1 MEYKAQLAE
10 RRTSAD
16 VVFSYLYDEIVSL
29 RLLPGAKISEAEI
42 ANKFEVSRQPV
53 REAFSRLGN
62 MELLNIRPQR
72 ATEVKRFSYQ
82 SIQAA
87 RFVRAAV
94 EMAVL
99 REAVRTWDGSAL
111 PELKENIEAQKAAVE
126 KIDIDTFHT
135 LDYEFH
141 RGLCRAGKVE
151 FAFEE
156 IAQKK
161 ALVDRLCVLSMMR
174 QDRMA
179 ALLEDHT
186 RILECVMTGDEEGAL
201 SFGRLHL
208 NRLDTT
214 IEAIRASH
222 TDYFD

>member
-1 MEYKAQLAE
+1 MDHRIELIE

-16 VVFSYLYDEIVSL
+16 VVFNYLYNEIVSL

-82 SIQAA
+82 SIQTA

-94 EMAVL
+94 EMEVL
-99 REAVRTWDGSAL
+99 RQAVREWDGSVL
-111 PELKENIEAQKAAVE
+111 PELSGNLEAQKTAVDE
-126 KIDIDTFHT
+126 IDIDTFHT

-141 RGLCRAGKVE
+141 RALCRAGNVE
-151 FAFEE
+151 YAFEE

-161 ALVDRLCVLSMMR
+161 ALVDRLCVLSMLQ
-174 QDRMA
+174 QDRME
-179 ALLEDHT
+179 ALLEDHIK
-186 RILECVMTGDEEGAL
+186 ILGCIMAGDEEGAINI
-201 SFGRLHL
+201 GRLHL
-208 NRLDTT
+208 ARLDTT
-214 IEAIRASH
+214 IDAIRATH

>member
-1 MEYKAQLAE
+1 MDHRMQLIE
-10 RRTSAD
+10 RQTSAD
-16 VVFSYLYDEIVSL
+16 VVFNYLYNEIVSL

-82 SIQAA
+82 SIQTA

-94 EMAVL
+94 EMEVL
-99 REAVRTWDGSAL
+99 RQAVREWDGSVLPAL
-111 PELKENIEAQKAAVE
+111 SENLEAQKAAVGE
-126 KIDIDTFHT
+126 VDIDMFHT

-141 RGLCRAGKVE
+141 RALCRAGNAE
-151 FAFEE
+151 YAFEE

-161 ALVDRLCVLSMMR
+161 ALVDRLCVLSMLR
-174 QDRMA
+174 QDRMET
-179 ALLEDHT
+179 LLEDHIK
-186 RILECVMTGDEEGAL
+186 ILGCIMAGDEEGAIKT
-201 SFGRLHL
+201 GRLHL
-208 NRLDTT
+208 SRLDTT
-214 IEAIRASH
+214 IDAIRASH

>member
-1 MEYKAQLAE
+1 MDHRIQLVE
-10 RRTSAD
+10 RQTSAD
-16 VVFSYLYDEIVSL
+16 VVFNYLYNEIVSL

-82 SIQAA
+82 SIQTA

-94 EMAVL
+94 EMEVL
-99 REAVRTWDGSAL
+99 RQAVREWDGSVL
-111 PELKENIEAQKAAVE
+111 PDLSENLEAQKTAVDE
-126 KIDIDTFHT
+126 VDIDMFHT

-141 RGLCRAGKVE
+141 RALCRAGNVE
-151 FAFEE
+151 YAFEE

-161 ALVDRLCVLSMMR
+161 ALVDRLCVLSMLR
-174 QDRMA
+174 QDRMET
-179 ALLEDHT
+179 LLEDHIK
-186 RILECVMTGDEEGAL
+186 ILGCIMAGDEEGAIKV
-201 SFGRLHL
+201 GRLHL
-208 NRLDTT
+208 GRLDTT
-214 IEAIRASH
+214 IDAIRASH

>member
-1 MEYKAQLAE
+1 MDHRMQLIE
-10 RRTSAD
+10 RQTSAD
-16 VVFSYLYDEIVSL
+16 VVFNYLYNEIVSL

-82 SIQAA
+82 SIQTA

-94 EMAVL
+94 EIEVL
-99 REAVRTWDGSAL
+99 RQAVREWDGSVL
-111 PELKENIEAQKAAVE
+111 PELSENLEAQKAAVDE
-126 KIDIDTFHT
+126 VDIDMFHT

-141 RGLCRAGKVE
+141 RALCRAGNVE
-151 FAFEE
+151 YAFEE

-161 ALVDRLCVLSMMR
+161 ALVDRLCVLSMLQR
-174 QDRMA
+174 ERME
-179 ALLEDHT
+179 ALLEDHIK
-186 RILECVMTGDEEGAL
+186 ILGCIMAGDEGGAINI
-201 SFGRLHL
+201 GRLHL
-208 NRLDTT
+208 ARLDTT
-214 IEAIRASH
+214 IDAIRATH